1 METNA
6 VQLEVFE
13 GPLDLLLSLISK
25 NEINIYDIPIT
36 VITNQYMQYIYVM
49 NELNIE
55 LASEFIVM
63 AAHLIEIKS
72 KMLLP
77 VEEDDE
83 TVEIDPREELVR
95 RLIEYKIFKQ
105 ISEYIKL
112 HETSYAK
119 IISKDPE
126 YFPQLKNDY
135 SALEINAQMLAAAMR
150 TLLTKHKIRIDEM
163 PSSYTIESESVSVND
178 KIIEISRLLSINDSL
193 NFFALFED
201 NYSKGHIV
209 AAFLAILELMKRN
222 LVILKQN
229 GVYEDIIISRIQ
241 EN

>member
-1 METNA
+1 MNTND

-77 VEEDDE
+77 VEEEDE
-83 TVEIDPREELVR
+83 TLEIDPREELVR

-105 ISEYIKL
+105 ISDYIKL
-112 HETSYAK
+112 HENTYTK

-126 YFPQLKNDY
+126 YFPQLKSDY
-135 SALEINAQMLAAAMR
+135 SAIEINAQMLAAAMR
-150 TLLTKHKIRIDEM
+150 ILLTKHKIRIDEL
-163 PSSYTIESESVSVND
+163 PSAYTIESESVSVND
-178 KIIEISRLLSINDSL
+178 KIIEISRLLSIDDSL

-209 AAFLAILELMKRN
+209 ASFLAILELMKRN